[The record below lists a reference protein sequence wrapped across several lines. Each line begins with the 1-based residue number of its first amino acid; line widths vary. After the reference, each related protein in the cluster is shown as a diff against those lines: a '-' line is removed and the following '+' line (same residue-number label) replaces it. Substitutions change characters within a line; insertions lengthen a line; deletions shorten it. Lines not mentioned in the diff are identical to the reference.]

1 MCPDMIQEVGIHL
14 AQQLPQSKRTEF
26 AEAIKKIQLGSD
38 LDESFSRPNPLAEGS
53 NSKGLD
59 DSSESGD
66 S

>member
-1 MCPDMIQEVGIHL
+1 MGPDMVQEVGIHL

-26 AEAIKKIQLGSD
+26 AEAINKIQSGSD
-38 LDESFSRPNPLAEGS
+38 LEETFSRPNQLEEDT
-53 NSKGLD
+53 NLKGMD